1 MVLFL
6 SFLSLRIVNM
16 KRIVL
21 YLCMQ
26 NEQNKTQE
34 WNLRGVSLK
43 ISELSLK
50 QREQG
55 LTDTEQRELEVLS
68 NWIKERYR

>member
-1 MVLFL
+1 LFCEYKKY
-6 SFLSLRIVNM
+6 VY
-16 KRIVL
+16 V
-21 YLCMQ
+21 CGMQ

>member
-1 MVLFL
+1 MGV
-6 SFLSLRIVNM
+6 
-16 KRIVL
+16 

-34 WNLRGVSLK
+34 FTNLRGVSLK

-55 LTDTEQRELEVLS
+55 LTLLNTEQRELEVLS
-68 NWIKERYR
+68 NCNCY

>member
-1 MVLFL
+1 MYV
-6 SFLSLRIVNM
+6 
-16 KRIVL
+16 
-21 YLCMQ
+21 CTMQ
-26 NEQNKTQE
+26 NEQSKTQE